1 MATPTPRPRPRRRK
15 MKARTRSTIVTFIM
29 GMLCGIVLILTM
41 RPMNTPVAY
50 VQVPAQTTAVVN
62 KAYTA
67 PMPQED
73 APGAD
78 CRKSGNHICG
88 PGNAQKVKPGLY
100 NRTGRLV
107 VTWKELKEWGVWKYG
122 PPANAK

>member
-1 MATPTPRPRPRRRK
+1 MATPTPRRRK
-15 MKARTRSTIVTFIM
+15 SKKMKPRTKQIITSFVM
-29 GMLCGIVLILTM
+29 GMLCGIVLVLSM
-41 RPMNTPVAY
+41 RPAPVSY

-62 KAYTA
+62 KAYTE
-67 PMPQED
+67 PTPQED

-88 PGNAQKVKPGLY
+88 PGNPQKVKPGLY

-107 VTWKELKEWGVWKYG
+107 VTWKELKDWGVWQYG